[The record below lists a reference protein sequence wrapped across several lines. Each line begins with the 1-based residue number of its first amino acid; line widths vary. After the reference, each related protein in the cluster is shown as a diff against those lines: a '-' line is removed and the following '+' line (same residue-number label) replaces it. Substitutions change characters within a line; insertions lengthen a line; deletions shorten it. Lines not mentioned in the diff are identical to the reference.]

1 MAQINGVQLNSSFG
15 RDFGLLYSYVP
26 DNNISTDAGTTVQS
40 DKFNMLRASFRDSR
54 SESAPQQFKNI
65 VTNNNVGKTLDYSI

>member
-26 DNNISTDAGTTVQS
+26 DNNISTDGRTTVQS
-40 DKFNMLRASFRDSR
+40 DKFNMLRASFQDSR
-54 SESAPQQFKNI
+54 TESAPRQFKNI
-65 VTNNNVGKTLDYSI
+65 VTNNNIGKTLDYSV